1 MVDRIRRFVEAAG
14 LPEVR
19 KRVTLRQLTPEGTSV
34 APHAALC
41 LLGETA
47 YVVRVTQANQGDAW
61 ELSDSMGLR
70 YERGRFRDR
79 FSEHGK
85 VFETGLGDG
94 KKARQILALSRIY
107 RSPQTHFRALPRH
120 RQMEPP
126 TEEAEAWLQRFLF
139 PEELLLA
146 WLSTTSQARSPSIH
160 AELYDAPGH
169 FLMTNERSALVSLS
183 DLGETQIRALPS
195 APLRLERLGQR
206 ACVRVGSEQWFV
218 EGKSAR
224 LHEEI
229 AHVNGLSQPERLRE
243 LVRLNFNP
251 ARASSSNPALRELED
266 SVELAEQMLEHHE
279 PEWAC
284 ALLESFA
291 DAPEDRIRFLD
302 PPTAE
307 ESLQTRCYEVLARAR
322 GTALA
327 PDASSLVKL
336 VQLRPFERAR
346 AERLALFATEELKDR
361 AVRIA
366 ALLLP
371 GGVLSSA
378 PSVLTRPAAPLETAA
393 ILSCIRHPLV
403 GRSADMLRAL
413 QNLVAKLPTPDG
425 AQLTDFCQGLS
436 GEGFADAELALRD
449 AELAL
454 GIPKLA
460 AFVSR
465 GDRAVGIRA
474 FEAAP
479 PFILLGGAHLE
490 PENPC
495 FLSPAELRFALG
507 AELGHLRLG
516 HARLTTSEFWSG
528 ALWKTGQSV
537 ELLLSFLPALKGW
550 HVAHRLQATV
560 AKLPPG
566 VLNGLAR
573 RARESGRVLRARQ
586 PAGANLSP
594 LNEELSGITRMF
606 QLSADRA
613 GLLVCRDPGAAV
625 RSMLRIREDSLPLLA
640 RLEKESLTEVFALD
654 GSDRRM
660 RDFGLRIGALI
671 AFYLSEQYAHAC
683 SPGITREYG
692 CEKPGTRA
700 GPD

>member
-1 MVDRIRRFVEAAG
+1 MPDRIRRFVEAAG
-14 LPEVR
+14 LAELR
-19 KRVTLRQLTPEGTSV
+19 KRVALRQVASEGTSV

-41 LLGETA
+41 LLGEMA
-47 YVVRVTQANQGDAW
+47 YVVRVTQANLGEAW
-61 ELSDSMGLR
+61 EISDAVGLR

-85 VFETGLGDG
+85 VFETGLRDG

-107 RSPQTHFRALPRH
+107 RNPQTHFRALPRH
-120 RQMEPP
+120 RQMEPL
-126 TEEAEAWLQRFLF
+126 TEEAVAWLQRFLF

-146 WLSTTSQARSPSIH
+146 WLSTTSQALSPSIDP
-160 AELYDAPGH
+160 ELCDAPGH
-169 FLMTNERSALVSLS
+169 FLMTNERSVLVSLS
-183 DLGETQIRALPS
+183 DLGEAQVRPLPV
-195 APLRLERLGQR
+195 APLRLERLGPR
-206 ACVRVGSEQWFV
+206 TCVRVGSEQWFV

-224 LHEEI
+224 LHQEI

-251 ARASSSNPALRELED
+251 ARANSSNPALRELED

-284 ALLESFA
+284 ALLDPVATS
-291 DAPEDRIRFLD
+291 PEDRLGFLD
-302 PPTAE
+302 PPAADE
-307 ESLQTRCYEVLARAR
+307 IVQTRCYEVLAQAR
-322 GTALA
+322 GTELS
-327 PDASSLVKL
+327 PDASSLVRL
-336 VQLRPFERAR
+336 VQLRPFDPAR
-346 AERLALFATEELKDR
+346 AERLALFATGELKER

-366 ALLLP
+366 GLLRP
-371 GGVLSSA
+371 GGVLSYG
-378 PSVLTRPAAPLETAA
+378 PSVLAPPATPSEAAA
-393 ILSCIRHPLV
+393 ILACIRHPLV
-403 GRSADMLRAL
+403 GRSADVLRAL

-436 GEGFADAELALRD
+436 GEGFATAELALRD

-465 GDRAVGIRA
+465 GDRAMGIRA

-490 PENPC
+490 PQNPC

-528 ALWKTGQSV
+528 ALLKTGQSI

-550 HVAHRLQATV
+550 HVAHRFQQTV

-566 VLNGLAR
+566 FLNRLAQ
-573 RARESGRVLRARQ
+573 RATQHGRVLQARQ
-586 PAGANLSP
+586 PEGANLSP
-594 LNEELSGITRMF
+594 LNEELIGIARMF

-625 RSMLRIREDSLPLLA
+625 RSMFRVREDSLPLLA
-640 RLEKESLTEVFALD
+640 RLEKESLTEVFAAD
-654 GSDRRM
+654 ASDRRM

-671 AFYLSEQYAHAC
+671 AFYLSEQYAQAC

-692 CEKPGTRA
+692 FEKPETQAR
-700 GPD
+700 PD